1 MCIRDRISADGRL
14 FTCLFSTKGLD
25 LLSPIRMG
33 SSDEEIVSMIE
44 SYWEEREDRYSEIR
58 SEATE
63 SLERIEMS
71 YIGG

>member
-1 MCIRDRISADGRL
+1 M
-14 FTCLFSTKGLD
+14 D

>member
-1 MCIRDRISADGRL
+1 
-14 FTCLFSTKGLD
+14 
-25 LLSPIRMG
+25 MG

-44 SYWEEREDRYSEIR
+44 SYWKEREDRYSEIR
-58 SEATE
+58 SEDTE